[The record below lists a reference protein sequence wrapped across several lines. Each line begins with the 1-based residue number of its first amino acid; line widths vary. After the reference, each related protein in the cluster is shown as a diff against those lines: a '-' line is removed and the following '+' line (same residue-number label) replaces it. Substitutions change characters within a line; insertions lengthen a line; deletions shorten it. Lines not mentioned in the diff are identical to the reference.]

1 MSCLSGADYGKNWG
15 ENLGFGILNFFGVGD
30 FIKSASGVKTPLDQ
44 LKDKL
49 SDINNSTQ
57 EIMQQ
62 GNLIFMNS
70 QVKIDE
76 SLLKAIKLGNSDLV
90 ASLNFIREGL
100 SEKIET
106 NQVYII
112 FCYLFFIVIY
122 IYIML
127 QK

>member
-1 MSCLSGADYGKNWG
+1 MSCLSGGDYSKNWG

-57 EIMQQ
+57 EIMQK
-62 GNLIFMNS
+62 GNLMFMNS
-70 QVKIDE
+70 QVEIDQ
-76 SLLKAIKLGNSDLV
+76 SLLEAIKLGNSDLV

>member
-1 MSCLSGADYGKNWG
+1 MSCLSGTDYGKNWG

-62 GNLIFMNS
+62 GNLMFMNS
-70 QVKIDE
+70 QVKMDT
-76 SLLKAIKLGNSDLV
+76 SLLEAIKLGNSDLV

-100 SEKIET
+100 SEKIT
-106 NQVYII
+106 SNQVYII

>member
-1 MSCLSGADYGKNWG
+1 MSCISGGDYGKNWG
-15 ENLGFGILNFFGVGD
+15 ENLGFGLLNFFGVGD
-30 FIKSASGVKTPLDQ
+30 FIKSATGVKTPLDQ

-49 SDINNSTQ
+49 SDINNNTQ

-62 GNLIFMNS
+62 GNLMFMNS
-70 QVKIDE
+70 QVEIDK
-76 SLLKAIKLGNSDLV
+76 SLLEAIKLGNSDLV

>member
-1 MSCLSGADYGKNWG
+1 MSCISGGDYGKNWW
-15 ENLGFGILNFFGVGD
+15 NLGFGLLNFFGVGD
-30 FIKSASGVKTPLDQ
+30 FIKSATGVKTPLDQ

-49 SDINNSTQ
+49 SDINNNTQ

-62 GNLIFMNS
+62 GNLMFMNS
-70 QVKIDE
+70 QVEIDK
-76 SLLKAIKLGNSDLV
+76 SLLEAIKLGNSDLV

>member
-1 MSCLSGADYGKNWG
+1 MSCISGGDFAKNWG
-15 ENLGFGILNFFGVGD
+15 ENIGFGILNFFGIGD
-30 FIKSASGVKTPLDQ
+30 FIKNASGAKTPLDD
-44 LKDKL
+44 LKDQL
-49 SDINNSTQ
+49 SAINVSTQ

-62 GNLIFMNS
+62 GNLLFMNT
-70 QVKIDE
+70 QVSIDE
-76 SLLKAIKLGNSDLV
+76 ELLSSIKLGNSDII

-100 SEKIET
+100 SEKIAT